1 MSDAPA
7 ESEEV
12 QKIRYSIKF
21 PNSLIKG
28 DEDLFITIYQEIYRK
43 IEVIITNNKAG
54 RIISKPNPSKPN
66 PDGKIKNDI
75 FFEVDK
81 EYKYFFLSQL
91 MLLKMKYIEYGMF
104 FFEIK
109 PKPK

>member
-12 QKIRYSIKF
+12 QKIRYSINF
-21 PNSLIKG
+21 PNSLIEG
-28 DEDLFITIYQEIYRK
+28 DEDLFITIYQEILHY
-43 IEVIITNNKAG
+43 IEEIIVSAEG
-54 RIISKPNPSKPN
+54 EIINRVKPPRYHNYT
-66 PDGKIKNDI
+66 II
-75 FFEVDK
+75 FEVDK

-104 FFEIK
+104 FFEKK
-109 PKPK
+109 PKY